1 MAVGASLDPPSRPR
15 RISDAVRSGPVRAL
29 ILLSAGVHAAP
40 LLVPSLEE
48 SVGSTELAVA
58 GVGVALAALALA
70 SRARPVVG
78 VADTGSLHAQVEA
91 SDRRLRALLRHAADV
106 VLLVEDDGLVTYASD
121 SVISV
126 FEIPAASLTGRPFRD
141 LFGPNA
147 PVIERAFAQVGDRP
161 GLITT
166 AESEIAVGRDR
177 RRVVEVRVANQLH
190 DAGVGGYVVHVTD
203 VTALRKTERELEFQ
217 AGHDALTGLA
227 NRSRLSAVLAGAAAD
242 AGSRRTT
249 YAVVFADLNLFKQV
263 NDRYGHDVG
272 DEVLRI
278 CADRLRQAVRAG
290 DVAVRYG
297 GDEFVVICPGAD
309 GAAAEGVARRI
320 WESFH
325 RPMAVSIGSVQVGVS
340 LGIALGPTPS
350 GDPEEPLRQADA
362 AMYRMKHSRRS

>member
-1 MAVGASLDPPSRPR
+1 MRSR
-15 RISDAVRSGPVRAL
+15 PVRAL
-29 ILLSAGVHAAP
+29 ILLSAVIHAAP
-40 LLVPSLEE
+40 LLVPSIVE
-48 SVGSTELAVA
+48 SVGSAQLAAA
-58 GVGVALAALALA
+58 GIAVALAAFALAL
-70 SRARPVVG
+70 RPQP
-78 VADTGSLHAQVEA
+78 VAALAETRSLHAEAEA

-106 VLLVEDDGLVTYASD
+106 VLLVEDDGVVTYASD
-121 SVISV
+121 SVFSV
-126 FEIPAASLTGRPFRD
+126 FETPAAALTGRPFQA

-147 PVIERAFAQVGDRP
+147 PTIEQAFAQVGDRP
-161 GLITT
+161 GLIAT
-166 AESEIAVGRDR
+166 AESEIVVGRDQ

-190 DAGVGGYVVHVTD
+190 DAGIGGYVVHVTD
-203 VTALRKTERELEFQ
+203 VTAKRKAERELEFQ

-227 NRSRLSAVLAGAAAD
+227 NRSRLPGILAGAAAD
-242 AGSRRTT
+242 AETRRTS

-263 NDRYGHDVG
+263 NDQHGHDVG

-309 GAAAEGVARRI
+309 GPAAEGVARRI

-325 RPMAVSIGSVQVGVS
+325 RPMAVSVGSVRVGVS

-350 GDPEEPLRQADA
+350 RDPEEPLRQADA